1 MPQRFLGSAKQDR
14 SDRNSLFEHAVLSNN
29 MELLKFLLELGAEQK
44 ALAAEEE
51 DDQTSYNIS
60 QSVFATAIRLGR
72 TDMLAEMIK
81 VSQLLH

>member
-1 MPQRFLGSAKQDR
+1 MPQRFLDPAKQDLP
-14 SDRNSLFEHAVLSNN
+14 DRDSLFDHAVLSND

-60 QSVFATAIRLGR
+60 QSVFSAAIRLGR

-81 VSQLLH
+81 VSQMLH